1 MRAKGVVVTVIAL
14 LLIVGLVGAWIVLI
28 SKRTQSPQAA
38 FQMPDGT
45 RMQVEGLTFGSNH
58 TFVKGSALLA
68 TLRKHAPGKL
78 KDLLPAQYS
87 TSVIMGEEMLLLWYN
102 QFNPATGT
110 YTNASLDSF
119 RVIDE
124 HKCVFR
130 VSGYS
135 SGGSAAGYNVGHAH
149 VRVFPRRQKTFK
161 IQAQN
166 FPVTNIEWTVEN
178 PFVTNPPAWKPEPL
192 PATRMADDGTQFTL
206 ERIKG
211 HFYAGGS
218 WFEPRF
224 TVLHEG
230 ENRTEW
236 YKPSVQYIDATG
248 NRDSSQ
254 LCPYEPA
261 WKLDVRFYKS
271 HKAPFPENQIL
282 RVTNLTIPPSGQ
294 FLSLVGTNTLAGVT
308 MRLIALCGP
317 GEFSF
322 SNSVC
327 VASNEWASNWAG
339 ESHSSSYSSGPPEHI
354 KLTFRRK
361 EPTVLLYLDG
371 VERTD
376 DLLVRVRDR
385 QGGTF
390 AANFRGSG
398 SKAYYY
404 EIKRPEGFDAS
415 QRVDLELIPQKAV
428 RLEYIVEPPRPNADA
443 GKPVKRD

>member
-1 MRAKGVVVTVIAL
+1 MRAKGVVIVLIAL
-14 LLIVGLVGAWIVLI
+14 LLVAGLVGAWIVLV
-28 SKRTQSPQAA
+28 SKRTQSSRAV

-45 RMQVEGLTFGSNH
+45 LMQVEGLTLGSNH
-58 TFVKGSALLA
+58 TFVNGSALLA
-68 TLRKHAPGKL
+68 KLRKHAPGKL
-78 KDLLPAQYS
+78 KDLLPAQFS
-87 TSVIMGEEMLLLWYN
+87 TSVIMGEEMLFLWHN
-102 QFNPATGT
+102 QFDPVTGT
-110 YTNASLDSF
+110 YTNARLDNF

-124 HKCVFR
+124 HNCVFQI
-130 VSGYS
+130 SSYS
-135 SGGSAAGYNVGHAH
+135 SGGSSAGYTVDYAH
-149 VRVFPRRQKTFK
+149 LRVFPRRQKTFK
-161 IQAQN
+161 VLAQK
-166 FPVTNIEWTVEN
+166 FPTTNIEWTVEN

-192 PATRMADDGTQFTL
+192 PATRQGDDGTQFTL

-211 HFYAGGS
+211 HFYPGGS

-224 TVLHEG
+224 TVMHEG
-230 ENRTEW
+230 ETRTEW

-261 WKLDVRFYKS
+261 WKLDVRFYKG
-271 HKAPFPENQIL
+271 HKAPFPEQQIL
-282 RVTNLTIPPSGQ
+282 RVTNLTIPLPGQ
-294 FLSLVGTNTLAGVT
+294 FLSLAGTNVRAGLT

-339 ESHSSSYSSGPPEHI
+339 ESHSSSYSSGPPEYI

-371 VERTD
+371 VDRTD
-376 DLLVRVRDR
+376 DLLVRFRDA
-385 QGGTF
+385 QGETF

-398 SKAYYY
+398 SKTYYY
-404 EIKRPEGFDAS
+404 EIKPPKGFDAS
-415 QRVDLELIPQKAV
+415 QPVDLELIPQKAV
-428 RLEYIVEPPRPNADA
+428 RMEYIVEPPRPNAGA
-443 GKPVKRD
+443 NRP